1 MTIPR
6 SLGWAATAVA
16 AALLVASCGA
26 EDGSAPAGTPIP
38 TDPATASS
46 TAPTA
51 PVAND
56 VAKADLDAA
65 ALQPC
70 PASDRAVPAVPN
82 GLPDLTLDCLGR
94 GPAVR
99 LAGVRGT
106 PIVVNVWASWCAPC
120 RKELPIF
127 GDVSRAAG
135 DSVQFLGIDLADD
148 RLSALRFASASKM
161 GFPSVQDPNSTVRAG
176 LRLVGVP
183 TTLLVRPDGTI
194 AGRIGIVADAQAL
207 RDAIDRYLN
216 VRVP

>member
-1 MTIPR
+1 MTTGR
-6 SLGWAATAVA
+6 RLVWLATAVVA
-16 AALLVASCGA
+16 GVLVAGCGA
-26 EDGSAPAGTPIP
+26 EDGSAPAGTPLP
-38 TDPATASS
+38 TNPTTTASA
-46 TAPTA
+46 APTA
-51 PVAND
+51 SVTDD
-56 VAKADLDAA
+56 VTKADVDAA
-65 ALQPC
+65 DLKPC
-70 PASDRAVPAVPN
+70 PTSDATIPAVPN
-82 GLPDLTLDCLGR
+82 GLPDVTLDCLGR
-94 GPAVR
+94 GPEVR
-99 LAGVRGT
+99 LAGLRGK
-106 PIVVNVWASWCAPC
+106 PMVVNVWASWCAPC
-120 RKELPIF
+120 RKELPVF
-127 GDVSRAAG
+127 GEVSRATG